1 MKTLANCKPSE
12 FLRQTNLIK
21 KAVEKYVKDIDLQG
35 IRARV
40 PELKNIP
47 MEATVAERAEIIKE
61 NNQRL
66 KEQSNKNLSA
76 ILDAA
81 LDKYPEETLEIL
93 ALVCFV
99 EPEHVDDHP
108 VTEYLTALAEIM
120 NDEAVVS
127 FFTSFLRWGQMNTQ
141 KG

>member
-1 MKTLANCKPSE
+1 MKTLANCTPTE
-12 FLRQTNLIK
+12 FLKQTNRIR
-21 KAVEKYVKDIDLQG
+21 KAVEKYVTDIDLKG

-40 PELKNIP
+40 PELKVIP

-61 NNQRL
+61 NNRRL

-76 ILDAA
+76 ILDGV
-81 LDKYPEETLEIL
+81 LDKYPEETLEVL

-108 VTEYLTALAEIM
+108 VSEYLMALSEVL
-120 NDEAVVS
+120 NDEAVVN

>member
-1 MKTLANCKPSE
+1 MKTLANCTPTE
-12 FLRQTNLIK
+12 FLKQTNRIR
-21 KAVEKYVKDIDLQG
+21 KAVEKYVTDIDLKG

-40 PELKNIP
+40 PELKVIP

-61 NNQRL
+61 NNRRL
-66 KEQSNKNLSA
+66 KEQSNKNLSE
-76 ILDAA
+76 ILDGV
-81 LDKYPEETLEIL
+81 LDKYPEETLEVL

-108 VTEYLTALAEIM
+108 VSEYLMALSEVL
-120 NDEAVVS
+120 NDEAVVN